1 VVSAGPVK
9 TFAKAGLKLVD
20 RPEGSAAEP
29 PEADDW
35 AQEKPAEGLE
45 LSELL
50 AHASKKDK
58 KHLRALEQAAGD
70 YGTDFVRKLDGV
82 RDPRERIVFVAEAIF
97 ARMGFGG
104 ARTQAIAD
112 LAGVNKAMIH
122 YYFDSKEKLYHA
134 VLDKILFDLIKLS
147 QEASRDDLSI
157 PRALEVFYR
166 GFFDYVAT
174 HRNFSRITSMDLG
187 SQDRYLARLVETFF
201 KPLFDRGVAFIK
213 AGIAQGDFRKVDAR
227 QFLLSVYG
235 MTMSYFSEA
244 EFMRL
249 LLGEDPFRERFLHER
264 REQLLDLVF
273 AGLGCKRP

>member
-1 VVSAGPVK
+1 MGDQD
-9 TFAKAGLKLVD
+9 TKAGLKLVD
-20 RPEGSAAEP
+20 APGSDA

-35 AQEKPAEGLE
+35 TADQPA
-45 LSELL
+45 SEAEISEIL
-50 AHASKKDK
+50 AHASKRDR
-58 KHLRALEQAAGD
+58 KHLKALEQAAKEL
-70 YGTDFVRKLDGV
+70 GTDFVRKLEAT
-82 RDPRERIVFVAEAIF
+82 RDPRERIVFVAETVF

-134 VLDKILFDLIKLS
+134 VLDKILFDLIRLS
-147 QEASRDDLSI
+147 QEAGRDDLSA
-157 PRALEVFYR
+157 PKALEVFYR

-213 AGIAQGDFRKVDAR
+213 QGISKGDFRKVDAR
-227 QFLLSVYG
+227 QYLVSVYG

-244 EFMRL
+244 EFMRM
-249 LLGEDPFRERFLHER
+249 LLGEDPLREKSLHER
-264 REQLLDLVF
+264 REHLLDLVF
-273 AGLGCKRP
+273 AGLGCRRV